1 MSTNQQDP
9 ILAALAR
16 IEAKQDQFLRN
27 QEKMEAE
34 IAQIHQ
40 DTRKTALIV
49 GSVAGATSGG
59 LVSLGFALIKA
70 KLGL

>member
-1 MSTNQQDP
+1 MNANQQDP
-9 ILAALAR
+9 ILVALAR
-16 IEAKQDQFLRN
+16 IEAKTDQTLAN
-27 QEKMEAE
+27 QAKMSAE

-40 DTRKTALIV
+40 DTRRTAVIV
-49 GSVAGATSGG
+49 GGVAGATSGG

>member
-1 MSTNQQDP
+1 MNNKDP
-9 ILAALAR
+9 ILEVLAR
-16 IEAKQDQFLRN
+16 IEAKQDQFLHN
-27 QEKMEAE
+27 QDKIKAE
-34 IAQIHQ
+34 LAQIHQ

-59 LVSLGFALIKA
+59 LVSVGFALIKA